1 MEVRGMFKHQTRAD
15 KVILTTNG
23 IILTLIVFAILIPL
37 IYVIL
42 ASFTN
47 PATLLNS
54 GITLNPSKWTLQ
66 GYSRVFKDGSLLI
79 GFRNSLFYST
89 AFSIISVTI
98 TLFAAYPLSRK
109 DFVGRKLMMTLF
121 IITMFF
127 GGGLIPTYLLV
138 KNLNMLDTIWAIL
151 LPGAVNV
158 WNIIL
163 ARAYCQ
169 GIPDELREAAIVDG
183 TSEIQF
189 FFKILLPLSKPI
201 IAVLVLYQFVAQW
214 NSYFDAMI
222 YLKSENLQP
231 LQIVLRSILVQ
242 MQPRPGMIQD
252 AQNTAQLQ
260 QIAEMVKYS
269 SIVISSLPLII
280 IYPFFQKYFEK
291 GVMVGSIKG

>member
-37 IYVIL
+37 VYVIL

-163 ARAYCQ
+163 ARAYFQ

>member
-1 MEVRGMFKHQTRAD
+1 MFKHQTRAD
-15 KVILTTNG
+15 KAILTTNG

-66 GYSRVFKDGSLLI
+66 GYLRVFKDGSLLI

-163 ARAYCQ
+163 ARAYFQ

>member
-1 MEVRGMFKHQTRAD
+1 VREVFKQQTKTD
-15 KVILTTNG
+15 KTILTMNA
-23 IILTLIVFAILIPL
+23 IIMTLIVLAILLPL
-37 IYVIL
+37 IYVVM
-42 ASFTN
+42 ASFTDPN
-47 PATLLNS
+47 TLLNS
-54 GITLNPSKWTLQ
+54 GLTLNPAKLTLQ
-66 GYSRVFKDGSLLI
+66 GYIRVFKDGSILT

-89 AFSIISVTI
+89 AFSIISVGI

-109 DFVGRKLMMTLF
+109 DFVGRKVLMTIF
-121 IITMFF
+121 ILTMFF

-138 KNLNMLDTIWAIL
+138 KDLHMLDTIWAIII
-151 LPGAVNV
+151 PGAVNV

-163 ARAYCQ
+163 ARAYFQ
-169 GIPDELREAAIVDG
+169 GVPTELREAALMDG
-183 TSEIQF
+183 TSEMQY

-201 IAVLVLYQFVAQW
+201 IAVLVLYQFVGQW

-222 YLKSENLQP
+222 YLKSDNLQP

-252 AQNTAQLQ
+252 AQNTEQLQ
-260 QIAEMVKYS
+260 QISEMVKYS
-269 SIVISSLPLII
+269 SIVISSLPLIL

>member
-1 MEVRGMFKHQTRAD
+1 MFKHQTRAD

-23 IILTLIVFAILIPL
+23 IILAFIVFAILIPL
-37 IYVIL
+37 IYVIM

-109 DFVGRKLMMTLF
+109 DFVGRKLMITLF

-163 ARAYCQ
+163 ARAYFQ
-169 GIPDELREAAIVDG
+169 GIPNELREAAIVDG

>member
-1 MEVRGMFKHQTRAD
+1 MFKHQTRAD

-37 IYVIL
+37 VYVIL

-163 ARAYCQ
+163 ARAYFQ

>member
-1 MEVRGMFKHQTRAD
+1 MFKHQTRAD

-23 IILTLIVFAILIPL
+23 IILALIVFAILIPL
-37 IYVIL
+37 IYVIM

-89 AFSIISVTI
+89 AFSLISVTI

-109 DFVGRKLMMTLF
+109 DFVGRKLMMALF

-163 ARAYCQ
+163 ARAYFQ

>member
-1 MEVRGMFKHQTRAD
+1 MFKQQTKTD
-15 KVILTTNG
+15 KTILALNA
-23 IILTLIVFAILIPL
+23 IILTLIVLAILGPL
-37 IYVIL
+37 IYVVM
-42 ASFTN
+42 ASFTDPN
-47 PATLLNS
+47 TLLNS
-54 GITLNPSKWTLQ
+54 GLSLNPSKWTIQ
-66 GYSRVFKDGSLLI
+66 GYLRVFKDGSILT

-89 AFSIISVTI
+89 AFSIISVCI
-98 TLFAAYPLSRK
+98 TLLAAYPLSRK
-109 DFVGRKLMMTLF
+109 DFVGRKVIMTIF

-138 KNLNMLDTIWAIL
+138 KNLNMLDTVWAIL

-163 ARAYCQ
+163 ARAYFQ
-169 GIPDELREAAIVDG
+169 GIPNELREAAVVDG
-183 TSEIQF
+183 TSEMQYF
-189 FFKILLPLSKPI
+189 FRILLPLSKPI
-201 IAVLVLYQFVAQW
+201 IAVLVLYQFVGQW

-222 YLKSENLQP
+222 YLKSDNLQP

-242 MQPRPGMIQD
+242 MQPRPGMMQD

-269 SIVISSLPLII
+269 SIVISSLPLIL

>member
-1 MEVRGMFKHQTRAD
+1 MFKHQTRAD

-23 IILTLIVFAILIPL
+23 IIMTLIVFAILIPL
-37 IYVIL
+37 IYVIM
-42 ASFTN
+42 ASFTD

-54 GITLNPSKWTLQ
+54 GITLNPAKWTLQ
-66 GYSRVFKDGSLLI
+66 GYSRVFKDGSLLT

-109 DFVGRKLMMTLF
+109 DFVGRKVIMTLF

-163 ARAYCQ
+163 ARAYFQ
-169 GIPDELREAAIVDG
+169 GIPNELREAAIVDG
-183 TSEIQF
+183 TTDIQF

-260 QIAEMVKYS
+260 QMAEMVKYS

>member
-1 MEVRGMFKHQTRAD
+1 MEVNKMFKHQTRVD

-23 IILTLIVFAILIPL
+23 IILTFVVLAILIPL
-37 IYVIL
+37 IYVIM
-42 ASFTN
+42 ASFTD

-54 GITLNPSKWTLQ
+54 GITLNPAKWTLQ
-66 GYSRVFKDGSLLI
+66 GYSRLFKDGSILI

-109 DFVGRKLMMTLF
+109 DFVGRKVIMTLF

-163 ARAYCQ
+163 ARAYFQ
-169 GIPDELREAAIVDG
+169 GVPNELREAAMVDG

-222 YLKSENLQP
+222 YLKSDNLQP

-269 SIVISSLPLII
+269 CIVISSLPLII

>member
-1 MEVRGMFKHQTRAD
+1 MFKHQTKTD
-15 KVILTTNG
+15 KAILTTNA
-23 IILTLIVFAILIPL
+23 IIMTLIVLAILGPL
-37 IYVIL
+37 IYVVM
-42 ASFTN
+42 ASVTDPN
-47 PATLLNS
+47 TLLNS
-54 GITLNPSKWTLQ
+54 GLTFNPSKWTIQ
-66 GYSRVFKDGSLLI
+66 GYLRVFKDGSILT

-98 TLFAAYPLSRK
+98 TLLAAYPLSRK
-109 DFVGRKLMMTLF
+109 DFVGRKVIMTIF

-138 KNLNMLDTIWAIL
+138 KNLHMLDTVWAIL
-151 LPGAVNV
+151 IPGAVNV

-163 ARAYCQ
+163 ARAYFQ
-169 GIPDELREAAIVDG
+169 GIPNELREAAVVDG
-183 TSEIQF
+183 TSEMQYF
-189 FFKILLPLSKPI
+189 FRILLPLSKPI
-201 IAVLVLYQFVAQW
+201 IAVLVLYQFVGQW

-222 YLKSENLQP
+222 YLKSDNLQP

-242 MQPRPGMIQD
+242 MQPRPGMVQD

-260 QIAEMVKYS
+260 QIAEMVKYAC
-269 SIVISSLPLII
+269 IVISSLPLII

>member
-1 MEVRGMFKHQTRAD
+1 MFKNQTKID
-15 KVILTTNG
+15 KLILTTNG
-23 IILTLIVFAILIPL
+23 IVMTLIVLAILGPL
-37 IYVIL
+37 VYVVM
-42 ASFTN
+42 ASFTD
-47 PATLLNS
+47 PTTLLS
-54 GITLNPSKWTLQ
+54 KGLTLNPLKFTLQ
-66 GYSRVFKDGSLLI
+66 GYIRIFKDGSILT

-89 AFSIISVTI
+89 AFSIISVTL

-109 DFVGRKLMMTLF
+109 DFVGRKVIMTIF

-151 LPGAVNV
+151 IPGAVNV

-163 ARAYCQ
+163 ARAYFQ
-169 GIPDELREAAIVDG
+169 GIPSELREAAIVDG
-183 TSEIQF
+183 TSEVQY

-201 IAVLVLYQFVAQW
+201 IAVLILYQFVGQW

-222 YLKSENLQP
+222 YLKSDSLQP
-231 LQIVLRSILVQ
+231 LQIILRSILVQ
-242 MQPRPGMIQD
+242 MQPRPGMMQD

>member
-1 MEVRGMFKHQTRAD
+1 MFKHQTRAD

-163 ARAYCQ
+163 ARAYFQ

>member
-163 ARAYCQ
+163 ARAYFQ

>member
-1 MEVRGMFKHQTRAD
+1 MFKHQTRAD

-37 IYVIL
+37 VYVIL

-163 ARAYCQ
+163 ARAYFQ
-169 GIPDELREAAIVDG
+169 GIPEELREAAIVDG

>member
-1 MEVRGMFKHQTRAD
+1 MFKHQTRAD

-23 IILTLIVFAILIPL
+23 VILALIVFAILIPL
-37 IYVIL
+37 IYVIM

-89 AFSIISVTI
+89 AFSLISVTI

-109 DFVGRKLMMTLF
+109 DFVGRKLMMALF

-163 ARAYCQ
+163 ARAYFQ
-169 GIPDELREAAIVDG
+169 GIPNELREAAIVDG

>member
-1 MEVRGMFKHQTRAD
+1 MFKHQTKTD

-23 IILTLIVFAILIPL
+23 IVMTLIVLAILGPL
-37 IYVIL
+37 IYVIM

-47 PATLLNS
+47 PNTLLNS
-54 GITLNPSKWTLQ
+54 GLTFNPSKWTIQ
-66 GYSRVFKDGSLLI
+66 GYLRVFKDGSILT

-98 TLFAAYPLSRK
+98 TLLAAYPLSRK
-109 DFVGRKLMMTLF
+109 DFVGRKVIMTIF

-151 LPGAVNV
+151 IPGAVNV

-163 ARAYCQ
+163 ARAYFQ

-183 TSEIQF
+183 TSEMQY

-201 IAVLVLYQFVAQW
+201 IAVLVLYQFVGQW

-222 YLKSENLQP
+222 YLKSDNLQP

-252 AQNTAQLQ
+252 AQNAAQLQ
-260 QIAEMVKYS
+260 QIAEMVKYA
-269 SIVISSLPLII
+269 SIVISSLPLIL

>member
-1 MEVRGMFKHQTRAD
+1 MFKQQTKTD
-15 KVILTTNG
+15 KIILTTNG
-23 IILTLIVFAILIPL
+23 IIMTLIVLAVLGPL
-37 IYVIL
+37 IYVVM
-42 ASFTN
+42 ASFTDPN
-47 PATLLNS
+47 TLLNS
-54 GITLNPSKWTLQ
+54 GLTLNPAKWTFQ
-66 GYSRVFKDGSLLI
+66 GYLRVFKDGSILT

-89 AFSIISVTI
+89 AFSIISVSI
-98 TLFAAYPLSRK
+98 TVLAAYPLSRK
-109 DFVGRKLMMTLF
+109 DFVGRKVIMTIF

-138 KNLNMLDTIWAIL
+138 KNMNMLDTIWAIL

-163 ARAYCQ
+163 ARAYFQ
-169 GIPDELREAAIVDG
+169 GIPNELREAAVIDG
-183 TSEIQF
+183 TSEMQYF
-189 FFKILLPLSKPI
+189 FRILLPLSKPI
-201 IAVLVLYQFVAQW
+201 IAVLVLYQFVGQW

-222 YLKSENLQP
+222 YLKSDNLQP

-242 MQPRPGMIQD
+242 MQPRPGMFED

-260 QIAEMVKYS
+260 QLAEMVKYAC
-269 SIVISSLPLII
+269 IVISSLPLIL

>member
-15 KVILTTNG
+15 KAILTTNG

-66 GYSRVFKDGSLLI
+66 GYLRVFKDGSLLI

-163 ARAYCQ
+163 ARAYFQ

>member
-1 MEVRGMFKHQTRAD
+1 
-15 KVILTTNG
+15 
-23 IILTLIVFAILIPL
+23 
-37 IYVIL
+37 L

-66 GYSRVFKDGSLLI
+66 GYLRVFKDGSLLI

-163 ARAYCQ
+163 ARAYFQ

>member
-23 IILTLIVFAILIPL
+23 VILALIVFAILIPL
-37 IYVIL
+37 IYVIM

-89 AFSIISVTI
+89 AFSLISVTI

-109 DFVGRKLMMTLF
+109 DFVGRKLMMALF

-163 ARAYCQ
+163 ARAYFQ
-169 GIPDELREAAIVDG
+169 GIPNELREAAIVDG

>member
-1 MEVRGMFKHQTRAD
+1 MFKHQTRAD
-15 KVILTTNG
+15 KAILTTNG
-23 IILTLIVFAILIPL
+23 IILTIIVFAILIPL

-163 ARAYCQ
+163 ARAYFQ